1 MILSADDILDHA
13 AVAAMYVS
21 YLKGLSQLLNV
32 SLQTSEWILS
42 LPSSRTG
49 KSDIIYWPFA
59 HQEGMRNRF
68 TFRKILG
75 PDSLNLKT
83 SF

>member
-21 YLKGLSQLLNV
+21 YIKSSSRFLNV
-32 SLQTSEWILS
+32 SRQTSEWILS

-49 KSDIIYWPFA
+49 KSDVIYWSFA

-68 TFRKILG
+68 TSGKILE
-75 PDSLNLKT
+75 PDSLYLKN